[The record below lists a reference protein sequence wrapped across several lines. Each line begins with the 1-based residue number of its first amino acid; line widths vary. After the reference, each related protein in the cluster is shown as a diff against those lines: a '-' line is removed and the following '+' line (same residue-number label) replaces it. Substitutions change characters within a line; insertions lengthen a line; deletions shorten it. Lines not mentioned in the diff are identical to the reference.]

1 VSPVLTSGGWHGRE
15 EGTHLWKKGEGWK
28 KLPEASTFLPI
39 QTSELCAELQPT
51 HFSSFWEAVKSL
63 GCEAIDLE

>member
-1 VSPVLTSGGWHGRE
+1 
-15 EGTHLWKKGEGWK
+15 LWKKGEGWT